1 MKERKK
7 ISYLDFGCD
16 EAKKKGNKE
25 NNETEIEHMQIYI
38 CTHLQLN
45 LTIMKPFYY
54 RTSLDESKKGST
66 IVLLLPQNVRS
77 DRCYIILN
85 SIHDFRLSVNFTTE
99 DLID

>member
-45 LTIMKPFYY
+45 LTIMKPFSFMEQLLM
-54 RTSLDESKKGST
+54 RRIK
-66 IVLLLPQNVRS
+66 IVRCTLVPQNLRS
-77 DRCYIILN
+77 AHR
-85 SIHDFRLSVNFTTE
+85 V
-99 DLID
+99 